1 MKYIYILLFC
11 IIGVYLIFKFNE
23 NYSTF
28 ENFDPSLVPMSSII
42 TLAKITEK
50 LIDIDGNL
58 IFPANFIINKNVTV
72 TGNATIED
80 NFITGGNNIIA
91 GQLNT
96 QSGYETINGALYTP
110 LIIGSGPSSSL
121 NIYSPTVTVNDNI
134 TVNNNSSTIQ
144 IKGNTNFETGS
155 SINVTDN
162 VTINGLLNTNQ
173 IDVTGTVT
181 CNNNTPTSTTSG
193 NLTGNNS
200 TLTNVTANSIIAK
213 SWNSGGEDNYTTFK
227 YANDLPF
234 LDTTGVKRELYETN
248 GPTYFGAGTGSTGGW
263 SFESTNTKLLTIDT
277 AGNANNSYSPLNA
290 LVVGESPTSSI
301 NIDKLNI
308 KSGTVNALSI
318 TSPISTSSPT
328 STTAEIGCDN
338 LEIRNANGHTG
349 YPMTVTIKGSLNA
362 KTYTPFPKTSNIV
375 PPGSIMFFYTSAGL
389 PTPSSSD
396 WIPCDGSAI
405 PSNSTIYS
413 KFGGV
418 TPTINNYLQGANRT
432 DCGPSSIVTGGN
444 SGCCD
449 GGDNNYNTFFLGVPY
464 IKI

>member
-28 ENFDPSLVPMSSII
+28 ENFDPSLVPVSSII

-58 IFPANFIINKNVTV
+58 IFPANFTINKNVTV

-80 NFITGGNNIIA
+80 DFIIGGNNNIA

-155 SINVTDN
+155 SINVTDI
-162 VTINGLLNTNQ
+162 VTINGQLNTNQ
-173 IDVTGTVT
+173 INVTGTVT
-181 CNNNTPTSTTSG
+181 CNNNSPTSTTSG
-193 NLTGNNS
+193 NLTGYNG
-200 TLTNVTANSIIAK
+200 TLNNVTANSIIAK
-213 SWNSGGEDNYTTFK
+213 SWNSGGDDNYTTFK

-234 LDTTGVKRELYETN
+234 LDTTGVKREIYETN

-263 SFESTNTKLLTIDT
+263 SFQSNSTKLLTIDKD
-277 AGNANNSYSPLNA
+277 GNADNINA
-290 LVVGESPTSSI
+290 LVASGSATSLI
-301 NIDKLNI
+301 NINNLNI

-318 TSPISTSSPT
+318 TSRTSPSSTSSV
-328 STTAEIGCDN
+328 TAEIGCDN
-338 LEIRNANGHTG
+338 LEFKNAGNGSC
-349 YPMTVTIKGSLNA
+349 TVTIKGTLTA
-362 KTYTPFPKTSNIV
+362 KTLTPSPLIYNIV
-375 PPGSIMFFYTSAGL
+375 PPGSIMLFCT
-389 PTPSSSD
+389 TNNIPSPNSG
-396 WIPCDGSAI
+396 WQLCDGSAI
-405 PSNSTIYS
+405 PSTSILY
-413 KFGGV
+413 
-418 TPTINNYLQGANRT
+418 INNVFPDNKTPNMLYAATLY
-432 DCGPSSIVTGGN
+432 GGN
-444 SGCCD
+444 GNNCGYKTGVYLTGSV
-449 GGDNNYNTFFLGVPY
+449 GGTCQGSDEWLPVYSLYLPY